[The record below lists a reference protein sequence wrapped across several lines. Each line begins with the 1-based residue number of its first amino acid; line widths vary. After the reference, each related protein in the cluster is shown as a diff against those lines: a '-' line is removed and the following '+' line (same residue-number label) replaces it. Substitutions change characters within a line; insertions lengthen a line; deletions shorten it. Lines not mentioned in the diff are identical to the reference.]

1 MTEPIILPDYIGKFM
16 DHFKKE
22 GYEIYVVGGAIRDL
36 ILRKKTD
43 NWDFTTNATPEEI
56 QKLFPDSFYN
66 NDYGTVSV
74 PGILNQVPND
84 TKIIFEITP
93 FRKETSYK
101 DKRHPDKIEWAKTIE
116 EDLIRRDF
124 TINALAFDGKKIVDI
139 NNSIDDLNN
148 KLIRSVSDPDKRFTE
163 DALRLIRAVRIA
175 CQLGF
180 LIEEQTR
187 QSIIRNARLIQY
199 ISWERISAEFL
210 KILASNHPSEGIVF
224 LKNTGLLQ
232 YILPELE
239 KCFAIPQ
246 KSPKRHHIYDVGTHS
261 VEALK
266 ACSSTDPIT
275 RFATL
280 IHDIGKADTYHKDDS
295 ELITFHNHEIVSG
308 QLATIIADRFR
319 LSKEQKKKLVTLVRY
334 HMFTVSE
341 KQTDKALRRFI
352 KNVGKENLDEALAL
366 RIGDRIGSGAKPT
379 SWRTELFKK
388 RLIEVQKTPFAITD
402 LKINGLDVMKILNLK
417 PGPKIGE
424 VLLEIFNLVVEN
436 KIKNDR
442 KLLINHLS
450 RFTIN
455 SSSGVATKG
464 EE

>member
-1 MTEPIILPDYIGKFM
+1 MKTKLILPKEVFDFLTV
-16 DHFKKE
+16 FKKA
-22 GYEIYVVGGAIRDL
+22 GFEIYVVGGAVRDL
-36 ILRKKTD
+36 ILGRNTN
-43 NWDFTTNATPEEI
+43 NWDFTTNANPEEI
-56 QKLFPDSFYN
+56 QKIFSDSFYN

-74 PGILNQVPND
+74 PINLNSQ
-84 TKIIFEITP
+84 KLIFEITP
-93 FRKETSYK
+93 FRKESNYA
-101 DKRHPDKIEWAKTIE
+101 DFRHPQKIEWSDTIE
-116 EDLIRRDF
+116 DDLKRRDF
-124 TINALAFDGKKIVDI
+124 TINSIAFDGSKI
-139 NNSIDDLNN
+139 IDPHDGQADLSN
-148 KLIRSVSDPDKRFTE
+148 KIIRTVGDPDNRFAE
-163 DALRLIRAVRIA
+163 DALRLIRSIRIA
-175 CQLGF
+175 CTLGF
-180 LIEEQTR
+180 FLEDETR
-187 QSIIRNARLIQY
+187 KSIQKNANLIQN
-199 ISWERISAEFL
+199 ISWERISMEFL
-210 KILASNHPSEGIVF
+210 KILGSPHPAEGITF
-224 LKNTGLLQ
+224 LKNTGLLKF
-232 YILPELE
+232 ILPELE